1 MLAFSR
7 DEVLVELRAG
17 SMLRFAWAD
26 TKVALWTALRAFAWT
41 TGGLGLALF
50 AAVLLNP
57 SRPEPL
63 TAASVTATLVA
74 SLVYAA
80 LPGLVASAGAV
91 LFRLAGGW
99 AFLPLAVF
107 PLVLFVVLRLGRG
120 VLAEQGQDILNAL
133 GVQLQGRIAALHGV
147 RIHSAEELVVVLL
160 FYGLY
165 AALQPPVLWELFQ
178 YLLLVVALI
187 ALALLLTC
195 VVTLPPLVFAVMR
208 RMRQRYAQWLAAL
221 PAG

>member
-1 MLAFSR
+1 
-7 DEVLVELRAG
+7 
-17 SMLRFAWAD
+17 MLRFAWAD
-26 TKVALWTALRAFAWT
+26 AKVALWTALRAFAWT
-41 TGGLGLALF
+41 TGGLGIALF

-74 SLVYAA
+74 ALVYAA
-80 LPGLVASAGAV
+80 LPGLVAAAGAV
-91 LFRLAGGW
+91 LFRLAGFW

-107 PLVLFVVLRLGRG
+107 PLVLIVILRLGRG

-133 GVQLQGRIAALHGV
+133 GVQIQGHSAALQGV

-178 YLLLVVALI
+178 YLLLVAALI
-187 ALALLLTC
+187 ALALLVTC
-195 VVTLPPLVFAVMR
+195 VVTLPPLAFAIVR
-208 RMRQRYAQWLAAL
+208 RMRQRYAQWVAAL
-221 PAG
+221 TAG